1 MLIDTPGM
9 REFGIL
15 GAEEGMG
22 VSFADIHAL
31 ASKCKFSDCS
41 HSNEPGCAVLRAVE
55 EGSLHRAHYQNFIK
69 LRSESEFHDLSYQ
82 EKRKKDKAF
91 GRYIKS
97 VKKDLGITRT

>member
-22 VSFADIHAL
+22 VNFADIYEF
-31 ASKCKFSDCS
+31 ASKCKYGDCS
-41 HSNEPGCAVLRAVE
+41 HSNEPGCAVLSAIE
-55 EGSLHRAHYQNFIK
+55 TGSLHLAHYQNFIK
-69 LRSESEFHDLSYQ
+69 LRSESEFHDLSYL
-82 EKRKKDKAF
+82 EKRNKDKAF

-97 VKKDLGITRT
+97 AKKDLGIKRK